1 MNEARRPPAIELSG
15 IEKRFGRVH
24 AVRDVS
30 LAVEAGSITGVIGE
44 NGAGKSTL
52 MGVLYGLH
60 APDAGEVRVDGVR
73 VATSGPREAI
83 ARGIGMVHQHFKLVD
98 PFTAIENVVLGA
110 EGGGLLAGSLSTAR
124 AELERLERDFGLA
137 VPLERPVGALPV
149 GERQRVEI
157 LKVLYRGARVLI
169 LDEPTAVLTPPE
181 VEQLFRILRALAARG
196 TTILLI
202 THKLKEIM
210 AVTDAVHVMRAGA
223 VVGHRRT
230 AQTSP
235 GELAALMVGRP
246 LRLDLDKA
254 PAAPGPVLM
263 RAEGLGLAD
272 ARGVPLLAGIDLELR
287 AGEIVGVA
295 GVSGNGQDALLDV
308 LSGIRAPTAGRLTV
322 GDRVVDPAHPVEPAA
337 MRALGVAHV
346 PEDRHRY
353 GMVSAAPASET
364 AVLGYHRRA
373 AFARGGLLS
382 PGALRRHC
390 ATVMQR
396 FDVRPP
402 DPDLAS
408 GGFSGGNQQKLVIGR
423 EVSEEPQVLLVGQP
437 TRGVDIGAIAL
448 IHRELVRLRAAGR
461 ALLVVSAELDEVM
474 ALADRILV
482 MVGGRIV
489 GEVAG
494 SEADEGTLGRLM
506 AGLAPGEALPPV
518 RVAS

>member
-1 MNEARRPPAIELSG
+1 LSEGPRPPAIELIG

-24 AVRDVS
+24 ANRDVS
-30 LAVEAGSITGVIGE
+30 LAVEAGSITGIIGE

-60 APDAGEVRVDGVR
+60 APDAGEVRVDGAP
-73 VATSGPREAI
+73 VAMSGPREAI

-98 PFTAIENVVLGA
+98 PFTAVENVVLGA
-110 EGGGLLAGSLSTAR
+110 EGGALLSGSLAR
-124 AELERLERDFGLA
+124 ARTELERLERDYGLA
-137 VPLERPVGALPV
+137 VPLDRPVGALPV

-196 TTILLI
+196 VTVLLI

-210 AVTDAVHVMRAGA
+210 AVTDAVHVMRQGA
-223 VVGHRRT
+223 VVAHRRT
-230 AQTSP
+230 AETSP

-246 LRLDLDKA
+246 VRLDLERA
-254 PAAPGPVLM
+254 PLAPGPVLM

-272 ARGVPLLAGIDLELR
+272 ERGVSVLADIDLELR
-287 AGEIVGVA
+287 AGEIVGIA

-308 LSGIRAPTAGRLTV
+308 LSGIRAPTSGRLTV
-322 GDRVVDPAHPVEPAA
+322 GERTVEPGSPADPAA

-364 AVLGYHRRA
+364 AVLGYHRRK
-373 AFARGGLLS
+373 AFSRGGLLD
-382 PGALRRHC
+382 PGAVRRHC
-390 ATVMQR
+390 ASVMQR

-402 DPDLAS
+402 DPDLVS

-423 EVSEEPQVLLVGQP
+423 EVAEEPRVLLVGQP

-448 IHRELVRLRAAGR
+448 IHRELMRLRSAGR

-482 MVGGRIV
+482 MVGGRLV
-489 GEVAG
+489 GEVSG
-494 SEADEGTLGRLM
+494 READEGTLGRLM
-506 AGLAPGEALPPV
+506 AGLAPGETLPPV